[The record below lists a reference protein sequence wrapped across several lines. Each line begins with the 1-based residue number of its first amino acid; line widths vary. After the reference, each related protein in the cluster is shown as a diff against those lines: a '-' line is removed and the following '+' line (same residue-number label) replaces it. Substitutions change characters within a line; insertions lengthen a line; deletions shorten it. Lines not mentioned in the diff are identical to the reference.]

1 MLTVLPCWQ
10 GCTQLGLARVQQV
23 AAAVVHREAQEHPM
37 APAHSLA
44 PLHALPSE
52 QEERMADPAPGK
64 HSDAVSE
71 AQVGMLSASQLAT
84 CLSPE
89 TVRSLPCRA
98 ALGYAGMPQ
107 ISGLHLVE
115 VHSRKYLCK
124 EIH

>member
-1 MLTVLPCWQ
+1 
-10 GCTQLGLARVQQV
+10 
-23 AAAVVHREAQEHPM
+23 M
-37 APAHSLA
+37 APAHGLA

-71 AQVGMLSASQLAT
+71 AQVGMLSASELAT
-84 CLSPE
+84 CLCHE

-115 VHSRKYLCK
+115 VHSLENICARKFTSTEDHREYHSSK
-124 EIH
+124 NYGFM